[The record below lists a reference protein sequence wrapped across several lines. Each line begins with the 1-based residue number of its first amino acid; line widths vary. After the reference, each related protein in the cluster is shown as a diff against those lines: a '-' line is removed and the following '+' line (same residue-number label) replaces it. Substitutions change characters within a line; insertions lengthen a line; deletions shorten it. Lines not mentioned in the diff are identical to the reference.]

1 MNSTSILNNFVI
13 LIFLPSTPIT
23 LNKSPLSFNEHGVPC
38 VPEHGA
44 FKLHPWFISDAFGF
58 TINLTAVQ
66 TSIATKNVNR
76 SSLCLDHWYKYFMMI
91 HVCISFLGKTIVN
104 WLWNFGH
111 IHHNHKPIS
120 HLKLM
125 YDTNKWK

>member
-1 MNSTSILNNFVI
+1 MAKMVKINADEY
-13 LIFLPSTPIT
+13 FLCIGYIDFSPSTPIA

-76 SSLCLDHWYKYFMMI
+76 SSLCLDH
-91 HVCISFLGKTIVN
+91 
-104 WLWNFGH
+104 
-111 IHHNHKPIS
+111 
-120 HLKLM
+120 
-125 YDTNKWK
+125 